1 MQPLLMAGAA
11 AEMVIDERLQG
22 KRAELVVAAE
32 SAEEATAKECEA
44 QSKTSVARER
54 QAVKLDTRQVAHQ
67 SLPVGRIA
75 ARLPFF
81 T

>member
-54 QAVKLDTRQVAHQ
+54 QAVKLDTRQVAQ